1 MAHITINFRSSVLA
15 MPVMLDV
22 LLPENAGNC
31 KTLYLLHGY
40 GGGRESILL
49 KSRIAELV
57 EGRQIA
63 VIMPSGNNKLFINN
77 KNGKAYHTFV
87 TEELPGRVEKWF
99 SVSPKASDRFLAGV
113 DTGAFGAVYAGLY
126 KPELYHTVF
135 GFQTVLF
142 AEGLRQILR
151 MRDIETVFGTQEEFE
166 ACALDALIYLHPNRN
181 HTGESY
187 RDCSHQSS
195 DHKYHE
201 YRLCYRFFC
210 TPLIIDS
217 ACLCNESKKSDA
229 EG

>member
-57 EGRQIA
+57 EGRHIA

-99 SVSPKASDRFLAGV
+99 SVSPKASDRLWTQAPLAQYMQGYISRSYIILCL
-113 DTGAFGAVYAGLY
+113 AFNRCC
-126 KPELYHTVF
+126 
-135 GFQTVLF
+135 
-142 AEGLRQILR
+142 LR
-151 MRDIETVFGTQEEFE
+151 RDFV
-166 ACALDALIYLHPNRN
+166 
-181 HTGESY
+181 
-187 RDCSHQSS
+187 
-195 DHKYHE
+195 
-201 YRLCYRFFC
+201 RF
-210 TPLIIDS
+210 
-217 ACLCNESKKSDA
+217 
-229 EG
+229 

>member
-49 KSRIAELV
+49 KSRIVELV
-57 EGRQIA
+57 EGRHIA

-135 GFQTVLF
+135 GFQPVLF
-142 AEGLRQILR
+142 AEGLRQILS

-166 ACALDALIYLHPNRN
+166 ACALDLENRL
-181 HTGESY
+181 TEAVKQKGISVRLMKDDIDVCLKETIDFIES
-187 RDCSHQSS
+187 
-195 DHKYHE
+195 
-201 YRLCYRFFC
+201 
-210 TPLIIDS
+210 
-217 ACLCNESKKSDA
+217 
-229 EG
+229 EGSTSWQ